1 MKEGN
6 ECLTYIAP
14 HPHPETQNELTLR
27 DYINNFLN
35 ENSKTGAVVLEVHND
50 NPVKG
55 RVPVPNA
62 KVTLSTLLGGDYYL
76 SNIATTNASGETDPI
91 LLPTV
96 SRDLSLKPGETRV
109 FSSYRASVEAP
120 GYQRQDL
127 YDIQVF
133 DGITTIQHINL
144 LPAAGSQPGQTAPA
158 RPTTPAQPATP
169 TRPTGPASVYETG
182 Y

>member
-1 MKEGN
+1 MS
-6 ECLTYIAP
+6 YIYRTSSVSK
-14 HPHPETQNELTLR
+14 TQNEPTLH
-27 DYINNFLN
+27 DYINNFMN
-35 ENSKTGAVVLEVHND
+35 ENSKTGAVVFEVHND
-50 NPVKG
+50 NPVRG
-55 RVPVPNA
+55 RIPVPNA

-76 SNIATTNASGETDPI
+76 SNIAATNANGETDPI

-96 SRDLSLKPGETRV
+96 SRDLSLRPGENRV

-120 GYQRQDL
+120 GYQRQDI

-144 LPAAGSQPGQTAPA
+144 LPVPGAQPGQTAPA
-158 RPTTPAQPATP
+158 RPTTPPGPTAPTAPA
-169 TRPTGPASVYETG
+169 RPTGLAASTYEMG